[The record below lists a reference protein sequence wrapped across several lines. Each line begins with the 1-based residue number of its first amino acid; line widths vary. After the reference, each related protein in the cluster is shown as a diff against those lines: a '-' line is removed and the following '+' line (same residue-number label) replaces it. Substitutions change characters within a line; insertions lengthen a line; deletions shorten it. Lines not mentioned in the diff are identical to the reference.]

1 MEKWIAD
8 WQTALVLAGCEQCD
22 WLFLLPPDQLP
33 LVCPHCAQ
41 ADLAQMD
48 ETADKPIYTRPPE
61 LTLPYRVDTAQAQQ
75 KLRAFAQSAW
85 FAPPDLKAERLT
97 SRLHPV
103 YLPLWLVDA
112 DVRAQ
117 WQAEM
122 GFDYQVVSHKEEYRG
137 SQWHTRQ
144 VKETRTRWEPRLGR
158 LQRHFNNRF
167 APALEEQAKIEAR
180 LGRFEWQGSRP
191 YQPNHITH
199 ALVRLP
205 NRPPDDAWPE
215 AQQAFMQAAGEECRQ
230 AAAANHSRQYKWQPH
245 FSDIHWTQLLYPIY
259 TSTYTDDEGET
270 HTIYIHGQTGNVV
283 GRRKASMKKAR
294 RWSLGIGAVG
304 GVLLTLSFIAFLVGL
319 VYAQVMAATAV
330 LFIAGLITAAAA
342 FLPILYAWYLNNY
355 SDGRFEPD
363 LAKSPVLDR

>member
-1 MEKWIAD
+1 
-8 WQTALVLAGCEQCD
+8 
-22 WLFLLPPDQLP
+22 
-33 LVCPHCAQ
+33 
-41 ADLAQMD
+41 
-48 ETADKPIYTRPPE
+48 
-61 LTLPYRVDTAQAQQ
+61 
-75 KLRAFAQSAW
+75 
-85 FAPPDLKAERLT
+85 
-97 SRLHPV
+97 
-103 YLPLWLVDA
+103 
-112 DVRAQ
+112 
-117 WQAEM
+117 M